1 MMMMIMM
8 KEKKRKIEEKRKG
21 RYVDNIT
28 SAIAKICKDINRKKK
43 KEKKKIKKKRRR
55 RGRSRKIY
63 PEENAFYTEKKRKE
77 AQYVAPS

>member
-43 KEKKKIKKKRRR
+43 KEKKKDLEFDLVCTDISCIYIHIIK
-55 RGRSRKIY
+55 
-63 PEENAFYTEKKRKE
+63 
-77 AQYVAPS
+77 